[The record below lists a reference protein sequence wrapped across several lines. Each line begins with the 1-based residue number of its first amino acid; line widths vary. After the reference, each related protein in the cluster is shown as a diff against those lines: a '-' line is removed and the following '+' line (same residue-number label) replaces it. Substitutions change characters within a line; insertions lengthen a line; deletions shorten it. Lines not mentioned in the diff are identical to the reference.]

1 MRIEKLSPLIA
12 LIALITFPLYGAE
25 DRFSGTAPGEIRY
38 EASMDWEKGLFT
50 LAASVS
56 IKAEGPM
63 PLARNRAEKKI
74 DDSMPAILKTAL
86 AGIRIDTY
94 RFGRDIFYENP
105 ESLKRLE
112 TVCTP
117 EKKTHSSLSK
127 DMSILTSVYR
137 FPAFPDLMRRIAANT
152 VRLCQ
157 RKRPPARSGRGSD
170 AILSFHSRRCAKNP
184 ELNANRL

>member
-1 MRIEKLSPLIA
+1 MA
-12 LIALITFPLYGAE
+12 LIALISFPLYGME

-38 EASMDWEKGLFT
+38 EASMDWEKGVFSLE
-50 LAASVS
+50 ASVS
-56 IKAEGPM
+56 LKAEGTM

-74 DDSMPAILKTAL
+74 DDSMPVILKTAL

-117 EKKTHSSLSK
+117 EKKAHSSLSK

-137 FPAFPDLMRRIAANT
+137 FQAFPDLMSVFIEHEM
-152 VRLCQ
+152 
-157 RKRPPARSGRGSD
+157 PAPLTSSLSWGPSSGKFSGY
-170 AILSFHSRRCAKNP
+170 
-184 ELNANRL
+184 